1 MTLNFHKYKSVF
13 QLKQVENGT
22 SLPMYWKYDTPF
34 HSHMD
39 VFQLWEGGAWGE
51 HEELFMQLG
60 HNCLY
65 IWWWTIMKPSLLA
78 YQCGERTSPHPDNFP
93 GQFTPL
99 GQFPTQTICSPS
111 INTHN
116 TYPPDNFPHQKNGT
130 VMSGAEGL
138 LEVEIVWG
146 GNTVSQ
152 FRVTVT

>member
-1 MTLNFHKYKSVF
+1 MAHHCQCIENMTLPSTVIWMFSSC
-13 QLKQVENGT
+13 GRG
-22 SLPMYWKYDTPF
+22 
-34 HSHMD
+34 
-39 VFQLWEGGAWGE
+39 GGAWGE

-138 LEVEIVWG
+138 LEVEIV
-146 GNTVSQ
+146 
-152 FRVTVT
+152 